1 MKKLPRLK
9 MNKMADNLIKR
20 LQPKQIKL
28 MHREARSGDV
38 DLVKMYANDL
48 ADVFCI
54 CHDIKN
60 GNFCDAYT
68 AWDDLDT
75 DVRDMFP
82 NSLIDLM
89 CSASEYEHNHNGE
102 SNE

>member
-1 MKKLPRLK
+1 MKKPQKAK

-20 LQPKQIKL
+20 ALSSQVKI
-28 MHREARSGDV
+28 MHREARTGDA
-38 DLVKMYANDL
+38 DLVKLYATDL
-48 ADVFCI
+48 ADIFCI

-60 GNFCDAYT
+60 GNFIDAYN

-82 NSLIDLM
+82 NTLIDMLVD
-89 CSASEYEHNHNGE
+89 AEDWEYETNKE
-102 SNE
+102 EE

>member
-82 NSLIDLM
+82 NNLIDLM
-89 CSASEYEHNHNGE
+89 YRASEYEYNHNGE
-102 SNE
+102 Q